1 MLVQSV
7 RLRWL
12 LCPCSLLSDECR
24 YSFQKSN
31 GCSHIFWD
39 KCIVLHPRTEDSSIT
54 NNLSLFGFESRTYQR
69 KRVVLSAVRL
79 AQSRVS
85 CGAEK
90 KKTVCDGEK
99 FWLTDCL
106 YSKPVNMFVHR
117 KRSGRMFIWKIS
129 GNRWSVYLF
138 SSGGEIQL
146 VCSLLTGS
154 LFMATTNVVLY
165 KSPALNPSFTTVWGG
180 ADTINR
186 NTSPYN
192 ALQFNSATNYYLQ
205 NDC

>member
-1 MLVQSV
+1 MVVPIYFETNVLFCTQELKTILSQTT
-7 RLRWL
+7 
-12 LCPCSLLSDECR
+12 CPCLDLRVGHTSVNVSFSLLSGSPSREC
-24 YSFQKSN
+24 
-31 GCSHIFWD
+31 
-39 KCIVLHPRTEDSSIT
+39 P
-54 NNLSLFGFESRTYQR
+54 
-69 KRVVLSAVRL
+69 
-79 AQSRVS
+79 
-85 CGAEK
+85 AELK

>member
-1 MLVQSV
+1 MVVPIYFETNVLFCTQELKRILSQTT
-7 RLRWL
+7 
-12 LCPCSLLSDECR
+12 CPCLDLRVGHTSVNVSFSLLSGSPSRECPAELKKKNSLWWWEILTDR
-24 YSFQKSN
+24 
-31 GCSHIFWD
+31 
-39 KCIVLHPRTEDSSIT
+39 
-54 NNLSLFGFESRTYQR
+54 LSLQQAREAY
-69 KRVVLSAVRL
+69 
-79 AQSRVS
+79 
-85 CGAEK
+85 
-90 KKTVCDGEK
+90 
-99 FWLTDCL
+99 
-106 YSKPVNMFVHR
+106 MFVHR